1 MKKTTPFF
9 GSALCALLLAA
20 QPVLAQDE
28 MPAVSSSPAAAPAP
42 AAQPAVN
49 AAPAAAASKSDGKGD
64 AGGTTIFGERESP
77 IGLYITP
84 WRDARPEQDIDRPAR
99 LLQDKMLPIDRAV
112 FNREVQY
119 YEALSAEL
127 KRKGLITPQSR

>member
-1 MKKTTPFF
+1 MKI
-9 GSALCALLLAA
+9 SAVLAA
-20 QPVLAQDE
+20 GLVGLLMTGPVLAQDE
-28 MPAVSSSPAAAPAP
+28 LPAVGDQDGSEAAAPA
-42 AAQPAVN
+42 AKT
-49 AAPAAAASKSDGKGD
+49 SKSADQKS
-64 AGGTTIFGERESP
+64 AGTTIFGERESP

-112 FNREVQY
+112 FNRQVEY
-119 YEALSAEL
+119 HEALAAEL